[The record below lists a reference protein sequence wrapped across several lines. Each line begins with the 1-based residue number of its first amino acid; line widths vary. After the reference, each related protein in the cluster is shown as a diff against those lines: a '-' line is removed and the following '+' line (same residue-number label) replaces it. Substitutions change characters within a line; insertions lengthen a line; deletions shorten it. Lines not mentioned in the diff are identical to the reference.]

1 MRKNRSA
8 IINEIFYGEEVA
20 RLTRECN
27 TLKKEN
33 DELTEKVNQ
42 ADMVSKE
49 SMDTAVIELEAK
61 HKAAILNLQ
70 NQHKQQTEVLQMLM
84 GEENLARKKIEK

>member
-1 MRKNRSA
+1 MDARGSKDFTFAAAQGKEEREWQKRMRKYRAA

-33 DELTEKVNQ
+33 VELTEKVER
-42 ADMVSKE
+42 ADVISKE
-49 SMDTAVIELEAK
+49 VSDK
-61 HKAAILNLQ
+61 
-70 NQHKQQTEVLQMLM
+70 
-84 GEENLARKKIEK
+84 

>member
-1 MRKNRSA
+1 MRKYRAA

-33 DELTEKVNQ
+33 VELTEKVER
-42 ADMVSKE
+42 ADVISKE
-49 SMDTAVIELEAK
+49 VSDK
-61 HKAAILNLQ
+61 
-70 NQHKQQTEVLQMLM
+70 
-84 GEENLARKKIEK
+84 